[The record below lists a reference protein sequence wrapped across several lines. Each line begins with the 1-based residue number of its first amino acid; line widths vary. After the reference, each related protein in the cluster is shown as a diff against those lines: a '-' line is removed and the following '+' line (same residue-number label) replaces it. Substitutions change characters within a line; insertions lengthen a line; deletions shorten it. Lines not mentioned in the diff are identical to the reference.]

1 MAKKSGLGQE
11 LYIHGYDLSGDV
23 GSLDSV
29 GSPREQLEVTA
40 INKSARER
48 IYGLADGSLSFNTFF
63 NDATEQEH
71 AALSG
76 LPTADRIICYNMGGT
91 RGDASYCLTAKQV
104 NYDGTRGTDGS
115 LAFTVGAVAN
125 GIAPDWG
132 QTLTSGKE
140 THSVAGVSA
149 SRDDAATTGYGLVA
163 VLSVVSVDSGT
174 PTVKIQ
180 QSSDE
185 GVSDAFAEIESFA
198 AVAAATAPTAQRLTI
213 SGAVLR
219 YLRVTTTG
227 TFSNCAF
234 VVTTRRGTAQ
244 DDVNLNA

>member
-1 MAKKSGLGQE
+1 
-11 LYIHGYDLSGDV
+11 
-23 GSLDSV
+23 
-29 GSPREQLEVTA
+29 
-40 INKSARER
+40 
-48 IYGLADGSLSFNTFF
+48 
-63 NDATEQEH
+63 
-71 AALSG
+71 
-76 LPTADRIICYNMGGT
+76 MGGT

-180 QSSDE
+180 QSSDD
-185 GVSDAFAEIESFA
+185 GVSDAFAEIVSFA
-198 AVAAATAPTAQRLTI
+198 AVAAASAPTAQRLTI

-234 VVTTRRGTAQ
+234 VVTTPSSDEADQELLERVEELGEMITELERIQSVITNEYRTIMADHNGFAETLDRMQASGALPTGERRVYGGYGQ
-244 DDVNLNA
+244 